1 MKSVLIAILLI
12 CCVASIGLS
21 QENPASI
28 EITADK
34 LTLDKSVQ
42 IAFDQSPVILKTK
55 ADIKAAEAVAGQAVA
70 GFLPQLSLSAGV
82 GKYHAEPM
90 NVEITML
97 GSPSVFSY
105 GTNEEGDVTNYSA
118 SLSQA
123 VFTGGKLMSS
133 VSMANKGLDIA
144 RQELRRI
151 TQEVKYNVI
160 SAYYG
165 VLKAQGL
172 VKLSEQSVKMAQ
184 NHLARIN
191 ALLKAGMTT
200 RADVLRG
207 EVQVAQAELAL
218 TRAKQ
223 GLDIAQNSFNNTIGR
238 DLETLVVLKK
248 IEYDPAKIEP
258 YYYKEVLVIAYDNRP
273 DWIQYVLSKKI
284 TKDEVGLAYSGLWP
298 MLSLVGNYDVN
309 STKYPSYQSDSTS
322 WTAMLS
328 GTWNVFDGTSTWH
341 KINEAKAKVEAGQA
355 DETNVKRGVA
365 LEVKDANF
373 AIKSSLEGLRG
384 ANKAQ
389 ELAEEN
395 HNIAELRYDSGVGTN
410 LEVIDAQVALTQA
423 GIDQL
428 TAQYDLLLARAKL
441 NKVVGKE
448 IY

>member
-1 MKSVLIAILLI
+1 MKSVLIAILLV
-12 CCVASIGLS
+12 CCVASVGFS
-21 QENPASI
+21 QENLNLDQSI
-28 EITADK
+28 
-34 LTLDKSVQ
+34 Q
-42 IAFDQSPVILKTK
+42 IALEKSPVVLKTK
-55 ADIKAAEAVAGQAVA
+55 AEIKAAEAVAGQAVA

-82 GKYHAEPM
+82 GKYYAEPM
-90 NVEITML
+90 NVEITMM
-97 GSPSVFSY
+97 GSPTVFAY
-105 GTNEEGDVTNYSA
+105 GTDEQADMSRYSA

-123 VFTGGKLMSS
+123 LFTGGKLMSS

-172 VKLSEQSVKMAQ
+172 VELSDQSVKMAK

-191 ALLKAGMTT
+191 ALVKAGMST

-207 EVQVAQAELAL
+207 EVQVAQAEIAL

-238 DLETLVVLKK
+238 DLETTVTLRK
-248 IEYDPAKIEP
+248 IEYDPAKIEA
-258 YYYKEVLVIAYDNRP
+258 YSYKQVLTIAYANRP
-273 DWIQYVLSKKI
+273 DWLQYILTKKI
-284 TKDEVGLAYSGLWP
+284 SQDEVGVAYSGLWP
-298 MLSLVGNYDVN
+298 MLSLVGSYDVN
-309 STKYPSYQSDSTS
+309 STKYPSFQSDSTS

-328 GTWNVFDGTSTWH
+328 GAWNIFDGTATWH

-355 DETNVKRGVA
+355 DETNVKRAIA

-373 AIKSSLEGLRG
+373 AIKSSLEGLEA
-384 ANKAQ
+384 ANKAK

-395 HNIAELRYDSGVGTN
+395 HNIAELRYNSGVGTN

-428 TAQYDLLLARAKL
+428 TAQYDLLLA
-441 NKVVGKE
+441 
-448 IY
+448 